1 MEFDSVTKYFIVF
14 YIILTIF
21 HIILFSLMFLEGYE
35 PDYSECGIFDNL
47 EFCMKL
53 KKKFN

>member
-1 MEFDSVTKYFIVF
+1 MEFDSVTKYFILF

-21 HIILFSLMFLEGYE
+21 HIFLFSLMFLEGFE

-53 KKKFN
+53 KKKCN